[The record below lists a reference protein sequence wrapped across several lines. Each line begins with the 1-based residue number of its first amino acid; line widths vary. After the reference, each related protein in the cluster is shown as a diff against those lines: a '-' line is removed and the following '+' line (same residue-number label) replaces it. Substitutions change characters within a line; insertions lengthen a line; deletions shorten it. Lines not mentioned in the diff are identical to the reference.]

1 MKQYILTD
9 KAMNQINKGNY
20 GPGEGGFQN
29 LILELRGNLTENT
42 LSINYA
48 MMPTFSHPRTTSR
61 ESIRANEESEHP
73 DTFLVDYKR
82 EG

>member
-1 MKQYILTD
+1 
-9 KAMNQINKGNY
+9 MNQINKGNY

-48 MMPTFSHPRTTSR
+48 TKNK
-61 ESIRANEESEHP
+61 I
-73 DTFLVDYKR
+73 KR
-82 EG
+82 YAGYDGGKGGFEGRLKYIWNCF